1 MFMIHRLSTVHLILH
16 AVLVFYV
23 FSGCV
28 YSQDRGAAEE
38 KALHH
43 TKDGF
48 QNPYVE
54 KKKRG
59 FFKYMKMRYFS
70 NEKFADY
77 EANAHKVPRVETDI
91 AAIQHPMDALQVT
104 WIGHA
109 TILIQYNGVNIL
121 TDPMFSDR
129 ASPVSFLG
137 PKRYNPPALQIE
149 DLPPID
155 YIVISHSHYDHLDQ
169 NTVQQIG
176 SRAKWLVPL
185 GLQKWF
191 VRAGVNA
198 ENIMEFDWWDLRQFA
213 KTTITA
219 TPAQHWSARSLWDR
233 NKTLWASWILQID
246 DKTIWYSGDT
256 GYNPKQFKEIGEK
269 FNTINLAL
277 ISIGAYEPRWFMKD
291 MHINPEE
298 AVQIHLDIKSEHS
311 IAVQWGTFQL
321 TSEPIDDPPLKLREA
336 LAEKN
341 IPTGKFEF
349 MKIGEIR
356 AIK

>member
-1 MFMIHRLSTVHLILH
+1 MLVIHRLSKIQLIL
-16 AVLVFYV
+16 YV
-23 FSGCV
+23 MLAFLLLYGCV
-28 YSQDRGAAEE
+28 YARESGVGED
-38 KALHH
+38 KPLHH
-43 TKDGF
+43 TGEGF
-48 QNPYVE
+48 QNPFME
-54 KKKRG
+54 KNKRG
-59 FFKYMKMRYFS
+59 FFKYLKMRYFS
-70 NEKFADY
+70 NEEFADY
-77 EANAHKVPRVETDI
+77 ESNAHKIPRIAPDL
-91 AAIQHPMDALQVT
+91 AAIRNPPDALQVT

-109 TILIQYNGVNIL
+109 TILIQYKGINIL

-129 ASPVSFLG
+129 ASPVGFLG
-137 PKRYNPPALQIE
+137 PKRHNPPALLIE
-149 DLPPID
+149 DLPDID

-169 NTVQQIG
+169 KTVQRIG
-176 SRAKWLVPL
+176 SRTKWLVPL

-198 ENIMEFDWWDLRQFA
+198 ENVMEFDWWDVQKFA
-213 KTTITA
+213 RTTITA

-233 NKTLWASWILQID
+233 NRTLWASWILQID

-256 GYNPKQFKEIGEK
+256 GYNPYQFREIGEK

-321 TSEPIDDPPLKLREA
+321 TSEPIDEPPLKLKEA
-336 LAEKN
+336 LVKKN
-341 IPTGKFEF
+341 IPDDEF
-349 MKIGEIR
+349 GLLQIGEIR